1 LCAHTQAFCFS
12 FATSV
17 PIPAARFSPPYEG
30 LRLLSHQR
38 KSLVSTRRRRY
49 PFVFPISVARAC
61 VRDRKSPDICFYF
74 YLEMRGPMFRWS
86 GSSVVDKAVA
96 LTGFGGLWSGCSQA
110 LFRWLHRLTGFG
122 FTHFFLGE
130 IATAAIKKSGCWI
143 TARFAGVGNQGAS
156 FVGFGPA

>member
-1 LCAHTQAFCFS
+1 
-12 FATSV
+12 
-17 PIPAARFSPPYEG
+17 
-30 LRLLSHQR
+30 
-38 KSLVSTRRRRY
+38 
-49 PFVFPISVARAC
+49 

-130 IATAAIKKSGCWI
+130 IATTAIKKSGCWI
-143 TARFAGVGNQGAS
+143 TARFAGVGDQGAS